1 MKMVHFQMFLMQ
13 YFVQASLALLPS
25 CCSRRRSELFC
36 DFIMLGGRKQPSMN
50 QAAGF
55 INLLS
60 DPGERE
66 AGRGDVN
73 GDLLNMQPDTCH

>member
-1 MKMVHFQMFLMQ
+1 MHYLYNQVSHYFLRAVVGGGLNS
-13 YFVQASLALLPS
+13 FVISS
-25 CCSRRRSELFC
+25 CYE
-36 DFIMLGGRKQPSMN
+36 GRKQPSVN

-60 DPGERE
+60 NPGERE